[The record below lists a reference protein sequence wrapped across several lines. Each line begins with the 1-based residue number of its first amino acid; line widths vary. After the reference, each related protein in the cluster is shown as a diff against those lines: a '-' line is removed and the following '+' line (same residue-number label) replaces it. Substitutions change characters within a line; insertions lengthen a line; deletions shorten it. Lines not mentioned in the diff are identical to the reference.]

1 MPYIPFTEE
10 QKQTA
15 NNVELAEFLRMRG
28 EKLERAGREYKLIY
42 TDGGGKHDSI
52 TMSGN
57 RWFDH
62 KNQTGGGAIKFMQYF
77 YGMSFADA
85 VQSLLGYSVEPQQ
98 HSPPPRQ
105 ENTEK
110 KREFELPEAN
120 EDMHRVYAYLIKQ
133 RHIAPE
139 IISHFARAHTLYED
153 KEHHNVVFVG
163 VDENGIP
170 RQASKRSTSTYGN
183 SFRITVEG
191 SDTRYSF
198 SHFGTSD
205 KLYVFE
211 APIDMLSF
219 ITLYPD
225 NWQEHSYLALN
236 GVYENSLLR
245 ALETHDNLQ
254 QICFCTDNDE
264 GGIDGYERLR
274 DILADKGY
282 TDIQRCDPEYK
293 DWNEQLK
300 AENGEDALHAVP
312 HFRKN
317 KYYEIAE
324 NLREL
329 TFNPYGFMNELRK
342 AYKSGD
348 NIFMTE
354 LAITGSVFYLQQAAY
369 NSDFKR
375 LCAKLREEYRAY
387 TDKGKIE
394 QKQRDMSNIFK
405 SVERDFR
412 QTART
417 REQSVQTA
425 KRLYQLAD
433 SAMRIA
439 VEECHMEHEQEM
451 SEEQPEEAEDVMAFG

>member
-10 QKQTA
+10 QKQQA
-15 NNVELAEFLRMRG
+15 NNTELADFLRVRG

-77 YGMSFADA
+77 YGMNFGDA

-98 HSPPPRQ
+98 HSPPHKAEAAER
-105 ENTEK
+105 K
-110 KREFELPEAN
+110 KEFELPEAN

-133 RHIAPE
+133 RYIAPE
-139 IISHFARAHTLYED
+139 IITHFARKHILYED
-153 KEHHNVVFVG
+153 KAHHNAVFVG
-163 VDENGIP
+163 LDEDGKP
-170 RQASKRSTSTYGN
+170 KQASKRSTTTYGN
-183 SFRITVEG
+183 SFRITVES

-225 NWQEHSYLALN
+225 NWQEHSYIALN
-236 GVYENSLLR
+236 GIYENPLMQ
-245 ALETHDNLQ
+245 ALETHDSLHK
-254 QICFCTDNDE
+254 ICICTDNDE
-264 GGIDGYERLR
+264 GGIDGYERLM
-274 DILADKGY
+274 DILIDKGY
-282 TDIQRCDPEYK
+282 TDIQRCAPEYK
-293 DWNEQLK
+293 DFNETLK
-300 AENGEDALHAVP
+300 SVNGAEALPAVP

-317 KYYEIAE
+317 KYLEITE
-324 NLREL
+324 DLREL
-329 TFNPYGFMNELRK
+329 SFNPYGFVNELKK
-342 AYKSGD
+342 AYRNGD
-348 NIFMTE
+348 TVFMTE
-354 LAITGSVFYLQQAAY
+354 LAITGSVFYLQQAGY

-375 LCAKLREEYRAY
+375 LCAKLRKEYRSYA
-387 TDKGKIE
+387 DKGRIG
-394 QKQRDMSNIFK
+394 QKWRDMSNIFK
-405 SVERDFR
+405 AVESDFR

-425 KRLYQLAD
+425 KLLYQLAD
-433 SAMRIA
+433 SAIRLT
-439 VEECHMEHEQEM
+439 VEECCQKQEQ
-451 SEEQPEEAEDVMAFG
+451 SEEQAEEAEAVMAFG

>member
-15 NNVELAEFLRMRG
+15 NSVELAEFLRMRG

-62 KNQTGGGAIKFMQYF
+62 KAQTGGGAIKFMEYF

-85 VQSLLGYSVEPQQ
+85 VQSLLGYTVEPQQ
-98 HSPPPRQ
+98 HSPPQ
-105 ENTEK
+105 KTETAEK
-110 KREFELPEAN
+110 KQEFKLPEAN
-120 EDMHRVYAYLIKQ
+120 SDMHR
-133 RHIAPE
+133 PE
-139 IISHFARAHTLYED
+139 IIAHFAKAHTLFED

-163 VDENGIP
+163 QDENGVP
-170 RQASKRSTSTYGN
+170 RQASKRSASTYGN
-183 SFRITVEG
+183 SFRMTVGG

-198 SHFGTSD
+198 GHFGTSNR
-205 KLYVFE
+205 LYVFE
-211 APIDMLSF
+211 APIDLLSF

-225 NWQEHSYLALN
+225 NWQEHSYITLN
-236 GVYENSLLR
+236 GVYEHPLIG

-274 DILADKGY
+274 DILIDKGY
-282 TDIQRCDPEYK
+282 TDIQRCAPEYK

-300 AENGEDALHAVP
+300 ALNGEDALPAVS

-317 KYYEIAE
+317 KYYEITE
-324 NLREL
+324 SLREL
-329 TFNPYGFMNELRK
+329 TFNPYRFINELRK
-342 AYKSGD
+342 AYRNGD

-354 LAITGSVFYLQQAAY
+354 LAITGSVFYLRQAAY
-369 NSDFKR
+369 NSDFKG
-375 LCAKLREEYRAY
+375 LCAKLRKEYRAY
-387 TDKGKIE
+387 TDKAKIE
-394 QKQRDMSNIFK
+394 PKQRNLRDIFK
-405 SVERDFR
+405 AVERDFQ

-425 KRLYQLAD
+425 KLLFQLAD
-433 SAMRIA
+433 SAMRVE
-439 VEECHMEHEQEM
+439 VEECRMIHEQEQNTEE
-451 SEEQPEEAEDVMAFG
+451 SEKTEAILSFG

>member
-15 NNVELAEFLRMRG
+15 NNIELADFLRIRG

-62 KNQTGGGAIKFMQYF
+62 KAQTGGGAIKFMEYF

-85 VQSLLGYSVEPQQ
+85 VQSLLGYTVEPQQ
-98 HSPPPRQ
+98 HSPPQ
-105 ENTEK
+105 KAEQAEK
-110 KREFELPEAN
+110 KQKFKLPEAN
-120 EDMHRVYAYLIKQ
+120 EDMHRVYSYLIKK

-139 IISHFARAHTLYED
+139 IITHFAKTHTLFED

-163 VDENGIP
+163 LDENGIP
-170 RQASKRSTSTYGN
+170 RQASKRSAVAYGN
-183 SFRITVEG
+183 SFRMTVGG

-198 SHFGTSD
+198 GHFGTSNR
-205 KLYVFE
+205 LYVFE

-219 ITLYPD
+219 LTLYPE
-225 NWQEHSYLALN
+225 NWQEHSYITLN
-236 GVYENSLLR
+236 GVYEHPLIG

-274 DILADKGY
+274 DILLDKGY
-282 TDIQRCDPEYK
+282 TDIQRCAPEYK
-293 DWNEQLK
+293 DWNEQLR
-300 AENGEDALHAVP
+300 ALNGDEALPAVP

-317 KYYEIAE
+317 KYYELAE
-324 NLREL
+324 SLREL
-329 TFNPYGFMNELRK
+329 TFNHYGFMNELRK

-369 NSDFKR
+369 KSDFKG
-375 LCAKLREEYRAY
+375 LCAKLRKEYRAY
-387 TDKGKIE
+387 ADKGKKE
-394 QKQRDMSNIFK
+394 QKQRNLRDIFK
-405 SVERDFR
+405 TAERDFQ

-425 KRLYQLAD
+425 KLLFQLAD
-433 SAMRIA
+433 SAIRVE
-439 VEECHMEHEQEM
+439 VEECHMVHEHELNAEE
-451 SEEQPEEAEDVMAFG
+451 SEENEAVLSFG

>member
-15 NNVELAEFLRMRG
+15 NNIEIAEFLRSHG
-28 EKLERAGREYKLIY
+28 EKLECAGREYKLIY

-62 KNQTGGGAIKFMQYF
+62 KAQTGGGAIKFMEYF

-85 VQSLLGYSVEPQQ
+85 VQSLLGYTVEPQQ

-105 ENTEK
+105 VKAERK
-110 KREFELPEAN
+110 KEFELPEAN

-139 IISHFARAHTLYED
+139 IISHFARAQTLYED

-163 VDENGIP
+163 VDENGKP
-170 RQASKRSTSTYGN
+170 RQASKRSATTYGN
-183 SFRITVEG
+183 SFRMTVGG

-198 SHFGTSD
+198 GHFGTSNR
-205 KLYVFE
+205 LYVFE
-211 APIDMLSF
+211 APIDLLSF

-236 GVYENSLLR
+236 GVYENSLLQ
-245 ALETHDNLQ
+245 ALETHDNLN

-274 DILADKGY
+274 DILIECGY
-282 TDIQRCDPEYK
+282 TDIQRYAPEYK

-300 AENGEDALHAVP
+300 AENGEDALPAVP

-324 NLREL
+324 SLREL
-329 TFNPYGFMNELRK
+329 SFTPYGFMNELRK
-342 AYKSGD
+342 AYRSGD

-354 LAITGSVFYLQQAAY
+354 LAITGSVFYLRQAAY
-369 NSDFKR
+369 TSDFKGI
-375 LCAKLREEYRAY
+375 CIKLSKEYRAY
-387 TDKGKIE
+387 ADKGKIG
-394 QKQRDMSNIFK
+394 QKRRDMSHIFK

-425 KRLYQLAD
+425 KLLYQLAD
-433 SAMRIA
+433 SAIRVE
-439 VEECHMEHEQEM
+439 VEECHIAHEQELN
-451 SEEQPEEAEDVMAFG
+451 EEQEVETEAVMSFG

>member
-1 MPYIPFTEE
+1 MRYIPFTEE

-28 EKLERAGREYKLIY
+28 EKLERAGREFKLIY

-62 KNQTGGGAIKFMQYF
+62 KAQTGGGAIKFMQYF

-85 VQSLLGYSVEPQQ
+85 VQSLLGYTVEPQQ
-98 HSPPPRQ
+98 HSPPHKAETAP
-105 ENTEK
+105 K
-110 KREFELPEAN
+110 KKEFELPEAN

-133 RHIAPE
+133 RYISPE
-139 IISHFARAHTLYED
+139 IITYFARAHTLYED
-153 KEHHNVVFVG
+153 KAHHNAVFVG
-163 VDENGIP
+163 LDENEKP

-198 SHFGTSD
+198 GHFGTSNR
-205 KLYVFE
+205 LYVFE
-211 APIDMLSF
+211 APIDLLSF
-219 ITLYPD
+219 ITLYSD
-225 NWQEHSYLALN
+225 NWQKHSYIALN
-236 GVYENSLLR
+236 GVYENPLLR

-274 DILADKGY
+274 DILTEHGY
-282 TDIQRCDPEYK
+282 TDIQRCAPEYK

-300 AENGEDALHAVP
+300 AVNGEDALPAVP

-329 TFNPYGFMNELRK
+329 SFNPYGFMNELRK
-342 AYKSGD
+342 AYRNGD
-348 NIFMTE
+348 SIFMTE
-354 LAITGSVFYLQQAAY
+354 LAITGSVFYLRQAEY
-369 NSDFKR
+369 SSDFKG
-375 LCAKLREEYRAY
+375 LCAKLSKEYRAY
-387 TDKGKIE
+387 TDKGRIE
-394 QKQRDMSNIFK
+394 QKQRDMSNFFK
-405 SVERDFR
+405 AVESDLR
-412 QTART
+412 QMART

-425 KRLYQLAD
+425 KLLYQLAD
-433 SAMRIA
+433 SAMRVT
-439 VEECHMEHEQEM
+439 VEECCQEQEQ
-451 SEEQPEEAEDVMAFG
+451 SEEQSEEAEAVMAFG

>member
-10 QKQTA
+10 QKQQA
-15 NNVELAEFLRMRG
+15 NNTELADFLQMRG

-52 TMSGN
+52 TLSGN

-77 YGMSFADA
+77 YGMNFVDA

-98 HSPPPRQ
+98 HSPPHKA
-105 ENTEK
+105 ETAVK
-110 KREFELPEAN
+110 KKEFELPEAN

-133 RHIAPE
+133 RYISPE
-139 IISHFARAHTLYED
+139 IITHFARTHTLYED
-153 KEHHNVVFVG
+153 KAHHNAVFVG
-163 VDENGIP
+163 LDENATP

-225 NWQEHSYLALN
+225 NWQEHSYIALN
-236 GVYENSLLR
+236 GVYENPLLQV
-245 ALETHDNLQ
+245 LETHDSLHK
-254 QICFCTDNDE
+254 ICICTDNDE

-274 DILADKGY
+274 DILTDKGY
-282 TDIQRCDPEYK
+282 TDIQRCAPEYK
-293 DWNEQLK
+293 DFNETLK
-300 AENGEDALHAVP
+300 AMNGAEALPAVP

-317 KYYEIAE
+317 KYYEITE
-324 NLREL
+324 DLREL
-329 TFNPYGFMNELRK
+329 TFNPYDFMNELRK
-342 AYKSGD
+342 AYRSGD
-348 NIFMTE
+348 TDFMTE
-354 LAITGSVFYLQQAAY
+354 LAVTGSVFYLQQAGY
-369 NSDFKR
+369 NSDFKG
-375 LCAKLREEYRAY
+375 LCAKLRKEYRAY
-387 TDKGKIE
+387 ADKGRIG

-405 SVERDFR
+405 AVESDFT

-417 REQSVQTA
+417 REQSVRTA
-425 KRLYQLAD
+425 KLLYQLAD
-433 SAMRIA
+433 SAIRVT
-439 VEECHMEHEQEM
+439 VEECCQEQEQ
-451 SEEQPEEAEDVMAFG
+451 SEEQAEEAEAVMAL